1 MYIYNYFII
10 LFSICVSYDT
20 QFNTIHDTKKS
31 KIDSRYIHDLTTM
44 HDPMSQYHLLNPA
57 IYIWN
62 CPKRIDTKKEKR
74 KKMLEKRT

>member
-10 LFSICVSYDT
+10 LFSVCVSYDT
-20 QFNTIHDTKKS
+20 KFDTIHDTKKS
-31 KIDSRYIHDLTTM
+31 KIDSWYIHDLTTM

-57 IYIWN
+57 IYILN
-62 CPKRIDTKKEKR
+62 CPKRIDTKKKKK